1 MCRFVICDRRRQ
13 SVKQDVHRTVS
24 LCIFW
29 ISIAVYSFFSMIQT
43 PCQGI
48 FLIIKKEKTAIHL
61 TWIAASSLYAGSSFR
76 GRCLLFHLC
85 VLDDLLAGEFFP
97 LLLLQC
103 FGDEFDIM
111 FKSGDHDVLQRICTF
126 L

>member
-13 SVKQDVHRTVS
+13 SVKQDVHRIVS
-24 LCIFW
+24 LCI
-29 ISIAVYSFFSMIQT
+29 FSMIQT
-43 PCQGI
+43 PCQCI

-111 FKSGDHDVLQRICTF
+111 FKSGDHDVLQCICTF

>member
-13 SVKQDVHRTVS
+13 SVKQDVHHIVF
-24 LCIFW
+24 LHIFW
-29 ISIAVYSFFSMIQT
+29 ISVAVYSFFSMIQT
-43 PCQGI
+43 MPVYI
-48 FLIIKKEKTAIHL
+48 FDNQEEKTAIHL